1 MDSKRGGASLNM
13 PMPWLDD
20 DSQRYDEASDETT
33 SRYLVPSNNK
43 KQDKGSEIPSQIS
56 NDNDDDDGGD
66 DNDGFDGDDGGFG
79 GSVGGGGNYGSE
91 TLGDMSWAQG
101 NDNYYVT
108 QDTYHGYRPG
118 IDSHRRHLAQLTE
131 YPSSDECGYL
141 SYPQGYWGLGYEIEQ
156 LGLGNETHTY
166 NVANYGDT

>member
-1 MDSKRGGASLNM
+1 MMKLVMKPHLVTLCQAIIRNKIRG
-13 PMPWLDD
+13 
-20 DSQRYDEASDETT
+20 
-33 SRYLVPSNNK
+33 
-43 KQDKGSEIPSQIS
+43 EIPSQTS

-131 YPSSDECGYL
+131 YPSSDECGFCPIHKGIGVL
-141 SYPQGYWGLGYEIEQ
+141 
-156 LGLGNETHTY
+156 
-166 NVANYGDT
+166 VMR